1 MTHEHTDHTRG
12 LEVFTRSREVAVYS
26 SQGTRDAAALD
37 GLDTSV
43 GTLEAGRT
51 YDVGGFRVTPF
62 RTSHDA
68 EEPVGYRIET
78 SGGEVVGIAT
88 DTGVLTAEAAT
99 RSSAATC
106 SASRA
111 TTTCGCSRPGRTP
124 TS

>member
-1 MTHEHTDHTRG
+1 M
-12 LEVFTRSREVAVYS
+12 YS

-37 GLDTSV
+37 GLHTSV
-43 GTLEAGRT
+43 GTLEPGRT

-78 SGGEVVGIAT
+78 SGGEVAGIAT
-88 DTGVLTAEAAT
+88 DTGVLTAEARDALV
-99 RSSAATC
+99 
-106 SASRA
+106 
-111 TTTCGCSRPGRTP
+111 GCDVLGLESNHDLRMLETGRTP